1 MEKYI
6 NLVLDLPNKV
16 NSMLP
21 KNCYNEAIE
30 GSEKSINSWIGYI
43 FKILSFGFAILTVY
57 LILKQGIE
65 SMKGAD
71 ALNIVGSI
79 LTMLIFLYVTFP
91 LSMFFRSTASTLSSS
106 ESGIITFFFKD
117 FVVAVLKLLGYL
129 GALIALATAI
139 AGTVS
144 FVLDGYGVYGHDFFG
159 LAEQGSAAMTAFL
172 LTILGFIEPLNDL
185 LYEMEDLL
193 AMIDLRAE
201 GYIMVDG
208 WSVEGLLQLLSMY
221 VAPLVILI
229 QLFIT
234 LAIYHF
240 VYGLIS
246 TFLNWIKG
254 PYFPIKVLK

>member
-43 FKILSFGFAILTVY
+43 FKILSFGFAILTIY
-57 LILKQGIE
+57 LILKQGFE
-65 SMKGAD
+65 SFEGAKG
-71 ALNIVGSI
+71 LTIVGSI
-79 LTMLIFLYVTFP
+79 LTMVIFLYVTFP
-91 LSMFFRSTASTLSSS
+91 LSMFFRTTASNLSSS
-106 ESGIITFFFKD
+106 KSGIITFFFKD
-117 FVVAVLKLLGYL
+117 FVVAVLKLFAYL
-129 GALIALATAI
+129 GALIALAAAI

-144 FVLDGYGVYGHDFFG
+144 FILDTSVYGHDFFG
-159 LAEQGSAAMTAFL
+159 LAEQGSSAMTAFL
-172 LTILGFIEPLNDL
+172 VAVLGVIEPLGDIV
-185 LYEMEDLL
+185 YQMEDLL
-193 AMIDLRAE
+193 YMLNLRSE
-201 GYIMVDG
+201 GVIYVDG
-208 WSVEGLLQLLSMY
+208 WSVDGLLQLLGMY
-221 VAPLVILI
+221 IAPLVILI